1 MNNLQKIRIMEARV
15 ASLEKDLELK
25 GIEKRLIMLKELDK
39 NITDVVED
47 FEVSY
52 KLASTWS
59 KVSPDIESNRNIIKQ
74 SEGGLRAVEQTQRH
88 LRNMLLNN
96 PEDKTLIRM
105 LKDSEVLLKRFDRNL
120 EKSRKIINKLSQKVL
135 PVELKKTHS
144 SLLRKIKSILV
155 DPKDLKVR
163 YSARKNFEYLG
174 RKNFEEKIHVT
185 VSYFLPHKGDHDN
198 LASYKLVLSLK
209 QVIGTTEVEASY
221 INIISWLK
229 GNVKTFF
236 EKFKEEMSGQEVIK
250 GESDLKKTRLEVAK
264 KIMPVVNYIA
274 NRTGQTRG
282 SEATLSENGLLI
294 EHSTR
299 TQFDYRD
306 YGQYEEP
313 DFPEYYKD
321 LEKELESRGL
331 MKHVKSVYGD
341 YSEKGWY
348 YFEVKLK

>member
-1 MNNLQKIRIMEARV
+1 MNNLQKIKIMEARV

-25 GIEKRLIMLKELDK
+25 GIENRLRMLKELDK

-59 KVSPDIESNRNIIKQ
+59 KVSPDIESNRNIIDQ
-74 SEGGLRAVEQTQRH
+74 SESGLRVVKQTQRN
-88 LRNMLLNN
+88 LRDMLLNN

-105 LKDSEVLLKRFDRNL
+105 LKDSEVLLKRFERNL
-120 EKSRKIINKLSQKVL
+120 EQSKKIVNRLSEKVL

-144 SLLRKIKSILV
+144 SLSRKIKSILV
-155 DPKDLKVR
+155 NPKDLKVR
-163 YSARKNFEYLG
+163 YSARKAFEYLG
-174 RKNFEEKIHVT
+174 RKNLGEKVHVA
-185 VSYFLPHKGDHDN
+185 VIYSLPYKGDHEN
-198 LASYKLVLSLK
+198 RTSYKDVLSLK

-221 INIISWLK
+221 INSTWLK
-229 GNVKTFF
+229 GNVNTFF
-236 EKFKEEMSGQEVIK
+236 ERFKEEMGGQEVIK
-250 GESDLKKTRLEVAK
+250 GESDLKKIRLEVAK
-264 KIMPVVNYIA
+264 RVMRVVNYIA
-274 NRTGQTRG
+274 NRTGETRG
-282 SEATLSENGLLI
+282 GEATLSDNGLLI

-331 MKHVKSVYGD
+331 MKYVKNVYGN

>member
-1 MNNLQKIRIMEARV
+1 M
-15 ASLEKDLELK
+15 
-25 GIEKRLIMLKELDK
+25 
-39 NITDVVED
+39 
-47 FEVSY
+47 
-52 KLASTWS
+52 
-59 KVSPDIESNRNIIKQ
+59 
-74 SEGGLRAVEQTQRH
+74 
-88 LRNMLLNN
+88 
-96 PEDKTLIRM
+96 
-105 LKDSEVLLKRFDRNL
+105 
-120 EKSRKIINKLSQKVL
+120 
-135 PVELKKTHS
+135 
-144 SLLRKIKSILV
+144 RKIKSILV

-250 GESDLKKTRLEVAK
+250 GESDLKKIRLEVAK
-264 KIMPVVNYIA
+264 KIMPVVNLIA
-274 NRTGQTRG
+274 KRTGDTIRG
-282 SEATLSENGLLI
+282 SEATLSDNGLLI

-299 TQFDYRD
+299 TPFDYRD

-313 DFPEYYKD
+313 DFPEYYED

-331 MKHVKSVYGD
+331 MKHIKSVYGS
-341 YSEKGWY
+341 YGEKGWY
-348 YFEVKLK
+348 YFNVKLK